1 MTEFTNYSQ
10 YIQAEL
16 VNLGKQRE
24 PLATGLL
31 RLWDTGVDGII
42 CSSDETEW
50 LVSITT
56 HPSLRQRLQD
66 VRQLMQ
72 GVPNQTHALMEQIN
86 SAIHTMMTSVLLAA
100 I

>member
-1 MTEFTNYSQ
+1 MEVVDLGMQFQ
-10 YIQAEL
+10 Q
-16 VNLGKQRE
+16 NLGE
-24 PLATGLL
+24 PLAVWLL
-31 RLWDTGVDGII
+31 QLW
-42 CSSDETEW
+42 ETQVYSIMCFRNEVGW

-100 I
+100 F